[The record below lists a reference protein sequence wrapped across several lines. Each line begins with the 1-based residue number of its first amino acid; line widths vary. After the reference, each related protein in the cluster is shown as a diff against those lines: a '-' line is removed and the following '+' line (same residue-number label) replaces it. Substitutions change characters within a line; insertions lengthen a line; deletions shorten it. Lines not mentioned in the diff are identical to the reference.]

1 MKSNKAKRSS
11 LQLIRRFWPYEKKY
25 LKTVILD
32 LFCAALTC
40 LCDLIL
46 PLILRTITNL
56 AMTDLAAL
64 TVSLV
69 LKLTFLYFILRL
81 IDAGAQYYMA
91 DMGHVMGVYIE
102 TDMREDAFDHLLKL
116 GYTYYSNTKIGQIMG
131 RITNDLFDVTE
142 FAHHCPEEFFIAGL
156 KFVVSFVILC
166 TYNVPLT
173 ILIFACIPLMTV
185 VSIKLN
191 RWQREAFRRQRIQIG
206 ELNAQIEDSLLGER
220 VVKAFGVEEREKVKF
235 TKGNQE
241 FQDIKKL
248 TYKTM
253 AAFQA
258 STRLFDGLM
267 YLLVVLGG
275 GLFVIRGAISPGD
288 LVAYVMYV
296 STLIA
301 TIRRIVEFEE
311 QFQRGMTGIE
321 RFFEIMDAPIEIQ
334 DAEDAVPLQ
343 MKEGSIDFK
352 NVSFEYPDDHNH
364 VLKDL
369 SLHVAPGERVALVG
383 PSGGGKTTLCN
394 LIPRFYDVT
403 GGEIDVDGQDIR
415 HVTLKSLREAI
426 GVVQQD
432 VYLFSG
438 SVAENIAYGKKDA
451 TMEEIRQAAKLAGAD
466 EFISGLKDGYD
477 TYVGE
482 RGVKLSGGQKQRIS
496 IARVFLKNPPILILD
511 EATSALDNESELLVG
526 KSLNQLAQGRTT
538 ITIAHRLTTIRNY
551 DRILVLS
558 GDGIEEEGSHEELL
572 KKRGSY
578 YRLWNQLT
586 GEDGEKSN
594 DSDCSGG
601 R

>member
-1 MKSNKAKRSS
+1 MKTKNKGRSS
-11 LQLIRRFWPYEKKY
+11 WQLIRRFWPYERKY

-56 AMTDLAAL
+56 AMTDLAVL

-142 FAHHCPEEFFIAGL
+142 FSHHCPEEFFIAGL
-156 KFVVSFVILC
+156 KFVVSFIILC
-166 TYNVPLT
+166 TYNVALT
-173 ILIFACIPLMTV
+173 VLIFACVPLMTI

-191 RWQREAFRRQRIQIG
+191 RWQREAFRRQRVQIG

-220 VVKAFGVEEREKVKF
+220 VVKAFGVEDREKAKF
-235 TKGNQE
+235 TRGNQE
-241 FQDIKKL
+241 FQRIKKL
-248 TYKTM
+248 TYKAM

-301 TIRRIVEFEE
+301 TIRRIVEFAE

-364 VLKDL
+364 VLKNL

-594 DSDCSGG
+594 DSDCSSG

>member
-288 LVAYVMYV
+288 LVAYVTYV

-301 TIRRIVEFEE
+301 TIRRIVEFAE

-352 NVSFEYPDDHNH
+352 KVSFEYPDDHNH